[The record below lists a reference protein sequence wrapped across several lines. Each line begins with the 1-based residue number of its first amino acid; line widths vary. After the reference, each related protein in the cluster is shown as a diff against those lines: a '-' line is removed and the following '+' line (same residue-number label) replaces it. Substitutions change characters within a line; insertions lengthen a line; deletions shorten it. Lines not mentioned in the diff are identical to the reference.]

1 MTWSISMTWSLA
13 NHVKRVKPTT
23 QMSVV
28 YLLLGGGY
36 TNIGGIFTPDGF
48 HVFSIHDFM
57 LIVLTGK
64 KSRKY
69 VQNLWACICRQHS
82 QFMEVPGTLA
92 LAVPSTKMPKRKP
105 IAGTTVA
112 GLSAV
117 LNVLGSGVAPDC
129 RKVVEDIFAR
139 YMLGDRSMIVEV
151 NLHHTQHP
159 QIPRLSYNFQPP
171 TASAQEP
178 VASMLI
184 EAGAGA
190 DEHDLSSRETS
201 VSMDDSIEFDFISLD
216 DHIVRAQS

>member
-1 MTWSISMTWSLA
+1 
-13 NHVKRVKPTT
+13 
-23 QMSVV
+23 MSVV

-151 NLHHTQHP
+151 NLNHKEHP
-159 QIPRLSYNFQPP
+159 QIPHFSYNFQPP
-171 TASAQEP
+171 TASSQVP
-178 VASMLI
+178 VDSIIIEDA
-184 EAGAGA
+184 EAGAA
-190 DEHDLSSRETS
+190 EPEASSRES
-201 VSMDDSIEFDFISLD
+201 SMSTEFDFTSVD
-216 DHIVRAQS
+216 DHVVRSGA